1 MGTIVR
7 IRDWFLKTP
16 HCVALSVDASCGLD
30 EPHLISKKE
39 LAYPGTFVKVD
50 DSGETQFEL
59 PVDESLLEHWVRTFD
74 EMKRDGIPVPVPI
87 GHTTD
92 PEARRG
98 TVVKMAVEPSDH
110 PARLGQPALFC
121 YIRWRKPEYKE
132 QFKESDVSLFMPHQ
146 FTSGVGK
153 RYNRPIRHT
162 AITDY
167 PVVPSL
173 SKFSDIAASLNDQ
186 TFELSFIA
194 CDQESKEKSMATP
207 ALQELAQEMGVEC
220 PEGCDDATLKQS
232 IMQAWNSQVGGGE
245 GGEMPP
251 DETLGGEE
259 EMPSEDYG
267 GEEEMPPEEY
277 GEEEEPEMSEAEGMG
292 AGVPEEVYE
301 GGGDGGSPRR
311 RHDRNYEPAPAMSY
325 GIPISL
331 TNQLVRSRRLELK
344 ELSTGPK
351 PRITPAVAKALDKLY
366 CTQQAVGFSLSHEVT
381 YPGEKGDDFD
391 AVVAALSLNAPIAN
405 VGERT
410 QAQQS
415 ENHGGNGQPAILKD
429 AEARQRKHDARHRRL
444 R

>member
-1 MGTIVR
+1 M
-7 IRDWFLKTP
+7 
-16 HCVALSVDASCGLD
+16 SVDTASATRLGLG

-59 PVDESLLEHWVRTFD
+59 PVDESLLEHWVRTFSH
-74 EMKRDGIPVPVPI
+74 MKQDGVPVPVPI

-98 TVVKMAVEPSDH
+98 TVIHMAVEPSDH
-110 PARLGQPALFC
+110 PDRLGQPALFC

-146 FTSGVGK
+146 FTSGVNK
-153 RYNRPIRHT
+153 QYNRPIRHV

-167 PVVPSL
+167 PVVPAL
-173 SKFSDIAASLNDQ
+173 SKFSDIAASHGRE

-194 CDQESKEKSMATP
+194 CDTDPQEESMATP
-207 ALQELAQEMGVEC
+207 ALQQLAQQLGVDC
-220 PEGCDDATLKQS
+220 PEGCDDEAISQA
-232 IMQAWNSQVGGGE
+232 IQEAWNHGEGGGE
-245 GGEMPP
+245 GMPEEGMSEEDDPYGE
-251 DETLGGEE
+251 DLGGGEE
-259 EMPSEDYG
+259 PIDDMGGDEGG
-267 GEEEMPPEEY
+267 GEYDEDDS
-277 GEEEEPEMSEAEGMG
+277 PEMSEAEGMG
-292 AGVPEEVYE
+292 AGVPPEVFE
-301 GGGDGGSPRR
+301 DGGGGDGGAQRR
-311 RHDRNYEPAPAMSY
+311 RHDRNYEPAPSMSFD
-325 GIPISL
+325 IPVSL

-344 ELSTGPK
+344 ELSSGTK

-366 CTQQAVGFSLSHEVT
+366 CTPKAVSFSLSHECE

-410 QAQQS
+410 LAQQS
-415 ENHGGNGQPAILKD
+415 PNHGGNGQPAILKD
-429 AEARQRKHDARHRRL
+429 AEERQRKHVARHHRA
-444 R
+444 